1 MKYFLDCGTHLFQG
15 LKEFNKIYKFDNS
28 WKIYSFEANPITY
41 KQSKEFLSDGLENLD
56 IIHQNLAVSNED
68 SEIQIN
74 CQILPDSANG
84 QGSNIL
90 KDPPNRDIA
99 GGYDFKWHTERVKCF
114 DLSSFIKDLKDVEVL
129 ILKLD
134 IEGAEFQVLEKIIND
149 KSYEKIN
156 EMYVEFHERFFINE
170 IQKYTNLK
178 NNYINFFNNNNIK
191 ITTWF

>member
-15 LKEFNKIYKFDNS
+15 LKEFDKIYKFDNS

-41 KQSKEFLSDGLENLD
+41 KQSKQFLVDGLQNLD
-56 IIHQNLAVSNED
+56 ITHENLAVSNED

-90 KDPPNRDIA
+90 KDPPNRDID
-99 GGYDFKWHTERVKCF
+99 GGYDFKWHTEKVKCF
-114 DLSSFIKDLKDVEVL
+114 DLSSFITNLKDVEVL

-134 IEGAEFQVLEKIIND
+134 IEGAEFQVLEKMIND
-149 KSYEKIN
+149 KTYEKIN
-156 EMYVEFHERFFINE
+156 EMYIEFHERFFINE

-178 NNYINFFNNNNIK
+178 NQYIDFFNKNNIK